1 MGGRNGTERLSH
13 RGHRRVAL
21 GYVTSN
27 GCARLH
33 DTGVIDQVSALE
45 GFCARRGW
53 VLEALVH
60 EVTPAK
66 AKRGSRPA
74 LAYALERVAY
84 SDISCLIVTELG
96 HLCPSIAELRRVLEH
111 VDHAGARLVSLNP
124 AMDTG
129 TEPGH
134 MAMRVIAA
142 VTELELARSAERSR
156 AGLAAARARGAVE
169 PSIEPTLRRR
179 IVRMRAAGM
188 TLQAIAD
195 DLNGTGVPTV
205 RGGAV
210 WRPSSIQ
217 AAVGYKRPARR

>member
-1 MGGRNGTERLSH
+1 MGGRNGTERLTH
-13 RGHRRVAL
+13 RGHRRAAL

-60 EVTPAK
+60 EVDRPKT
-66 AKRGSRPA
+66 RRRSRPA
-74 LAYALERVAY
+74 LDYALERVGFG
-84 SDISCLIVTELG
+84 DISCLIVTELG
-96 HLCPSIAELRRVLEH
+96 HLCPSIAELRRVLER
-111 VDHAGARLVSLNP
+111 VEHAGARLVSLNP

-129 TEPGH
+129 TEPGYV
-134 MAMRVIAA
+134 AMRVLSAIG
-142 VTELELARSAERSR
+142 ESERARAAERSR

-169 PSIEPTLRRR
+169 PSIEPSLKRR
-179 IVRMRAAGM
+179 IVRMRDAGM
-188 TLQAIAD
+188 TLQAIVD
-195 DLNGTGVPTV
+195 ELNAAGVPTV

-217 AAVGYKRPARR
+217 A